1 MPEHQQT
8 ITVAGYDASSI
19 LALAHG
25 TLQQLNWTIKY
36 AGDNTLIGYTPRTWK
51 RFDNE
56 ITVDTADNQLTI
68 TSKMVHGE
76 AFDMMGRTKK
86 DVADFLAAFE
96 ECKKKSTA
104 ENVEEWKQKATGLQE
119 ETVKIVEQE
128 VKNYAEM
135 DKVMNFSKGG
145 MQVTYGL
152 IAINVGIFVLMVVSG
167 VDFFA
172 PKPWHVLKWGAS
184 FPAMDLNGDWWRA
197 FTCMFLHFGILH
209 LALNMYALYSVSSY
223 LEPMLGKARYIV
235 AYICA
240 GLIASVI
247 SIVWRKDEVI
257 VGAGASGA
265 IFGMFGVF
273 LALLLTNVIPK
284 QVKQAML
291 QSVLIFIAFNV
302 FYGFKPG
309 SGIDNAA
316 HLGGLV
322 SGFIIGCL
330 YSLTFKNATK
340 QKTTAIT
347 VFVAIITA
355 AIMVAVF
362 KTVSVPPAKVD
373 FETGQIYYY
382 GEAPADNG
390 PSE

>member
-8 ITVAGYDASSI
+8 ITVAGYDAAAI

-56 ITVDTADNQLTI
+56 ITIDTADNQLTI

-96 ECKKKSTA
+96 ECKKKASA
-104 ENVEEWKQKATGLQE
+104 ENIEEWTQKATGLQE
-119 ETVKIVEQE
+119 ETVKAVEE
-128 VKNYAEM
+128 EIKSYAEM

-152 IAINVGIFVLMVVSG
+152 MAINVGIYILMVISG
-167 VDFFA
+167 VDFFE
-172 PKPWHVLKWGAS
+172 PGGGPIVKWGGS
-184 FPAMDLNGDWWRA
+184 FPPMDLNGDWWRA
-197 FTCMFLHFGILH
+197 FTSMFLHFGILH
-209 LALNMYALYSVSSY
+209 LILNMYALYWAGIF
-223 LEPMLGKARYIV
+223 LEPMLGKGRYIV
-235 AYICA
+235 AYLCA
-240 GLIASVI
+240 GLLASIV
-247 SIVWRKDEVI
+247 SIVWRI
-257 VGAGASGA
+257 GGTGVGAGASGA

-273 LALLLTNVIPK
+273 LALMLVNTVPK
-284 QVKQAML
+284 KIKQAML
-291 QSVLIFIAFNV
+291 QSILIFVAFNV

-340 QKTTAIT
+340 QKTVTITA
-347 VFVAIITA
+347 FVAIVTA

-362 KTVSVPPAKVD
+362 KTVKVPPAKVD

-382 GEAPADNG
+382 GEAPTEET
-390 PSE
+390 SE

>member
-1 MPEHQQT
+1 MPEHKQT
-8 ITVAGYDASSI
+8 ITVAGYDGPAI

-56 ITVDTADNQLTI
+56 ITIDTADNQLTI

-96 ECKKKSTA
+96 ECKKKASA
-104 ENVEEWKQKATGLQE
+104 ENIEEWKQKATGLQE
-119 ETVKIVEQE
+119 ETVKAVEE
-128 VKNYAEM
+128 EIKSYAEM

-152 IAINVGIFVLMVVSG
+152 IAINVGIYILMVISG
-167 VDFFA
+167 VDFFDPGGGA
-172 PKPWHVLKWGAS
+172 IVKWGGS
-184 FPAMDLNGDWWRA
+184 FPPMDLNGDWWRT
-197 FTCMFLHFGILH
+197 FTSMFLHFGILH
-209 LALNMYALYSVSSY
+209 LILNMYALYSVGIF
-223 LEPMLGKARYIV
+223 LEPMLGKGRYIV
-235 AYICA
+235 AYLCA
-240 GLIASVI
+240 GLLASIV
-247 SIVWRKDEVI
+247 SIVWRI
-257 VGAGASGA
+257 GGTGVGAGASGA

-273 LALLLTNVIPK
+273 LALMLVNAVPK
-284 QVKQAML
+284 KVKQAML
-291 QSVLIFIAFNV
+291 QSILIFVGFNV

-340 QKTTAIT
+340 QKTVAIT
-347 VFVAIITA
+347 AFVAIITA
-355 AIMVAVF
+355 AVMVGVF

-373 FETGQIYYY
+373 FETGRIYYY
-382 GEAPADNG
+382 GEAPAEE